1 VNDLGTLTEANYI
14 IDLIKKK
21 VDGYPTQ
28 YLLAG
33 NKVVCVCIYIVTEF
47 WKITHMGAFCTLNI

>member
-1 VNDLGTLTEANYI
+1 MNDLGTLTEANYI

-21 VDGYPTQ
+21 VGGYPTQ

-33 NKVVCVCIYIVTEF
+33 NKVVCVYILCVYLIMYVCF
-47 WKITHMGAFCTLNI
+47 FSCSN